1 MSTEIIDLSRIPPP
15 DIVENIDPEKILQD
29 WIAALVQKD
38 GAYDALLESD
48 PAYIQGEAL
57 SVRESLL
64 RQRVNEAIRAVL
76 LASSQGDDLDQLGG
90 NFDVQRLI
98 TVPAQPD
105 AIPPVDATYESDEAF
120 RERIQLSWSR
130 LSTAGAWNAYKY
142 FASGA
147 DGDVLDVEAYG
158 PETHNMPGQ
167 VLIYVLS
174 RTGNGSASEALVAAV
189 HSAVNAKDVR
199 PITDYVTT
207 ASAIIAPYRVVADVY
222 IPYGL
227 DADVVMDTARKSLD
241 AYTQSVHRVGGVVA
255 RSGIDGSLHQPGV
268 VRVTLTEPPGDVLSR
283 MGEAP
288 WCSEIVLNKVL
299 FNGD

>member
-1 MSTEIIDLSRIPPP
+1 MSTKVIDLSRIPPP
-15 DIVENIDPEKILQD
+15 AIVENIDPEQILQE
-29 WIAALVQKD
+29 WVASLVEKD
-38 GAYDALLESD
+38 AAYDALLESD

-57 SVRESLL
+57 SVRESLH
-64 RQRVNEAIRAVL
+64 RQRLNEAVLAVL
-76 LASSQGDDLDQLGG
+76 LSSAKGADLDQLGA
-90 NFDVQRLI
+90 NFDVARLV
-98 TVPAQPD
+98 TTPAQPE
-105 AIPPVDATYESDEAF
+105 AIPPVEVEYESDEAF

-158 PETHNMPGQ
+158 PETHGLPGQ

-174 RTGNGSASEALVAAV
+174 RTGDGTAPEALVAAV
-189 HSAVNAKDVR
+189 HATVNAEDVR
-199 PITDYVTT
+199 PITDFVTT
-207 ASAIIAPYRVVADVY
+207 SSAIIVPYSVKADVH

-227 DADVVMDTARKSLD
+227 DADVVMETARQALD
-241 AYTQSVHRVGGVVA
+241 AYTRSIHRVGGVVA

-268 VRVTLTEPPGDVLSR
+268 VRVTLSEPTADILTA

-288 WCSEIVLNKVL
+288 WCSDITLNKVL
-299 FNGD
+299 VNGD

>member
-1 MSTEIIDLSRIPPP
+1 MIDLSRIPPP
-15 DIVENIDPEKILQD
+15 DIVENIDPEKILQE
-29 WIAALVQKD
+29 WIAALVAGD
-38 GAYDALLESD
+38 AAYDGLLESD
-48 PAYIQGEAL
+48 PAYIQGEAI
-57 SVRESLL
+57 SNRESLL

-76 LASSQGDDLDQLGG
+76 LASSKGDDLDQLGG
-90 NFDVQRLI
+90 NFGVERLI
-98 TVPAQPD
+98 TAPAQPD
-105 AIPPVDATYESDEAF
+105 AIPPVDAVYESDDAY

-130 LSTAGAWNAYKY
+130 LSTAGAWDAYKY

-158 PETHNMPGQ
+158 PETHGMPGQ

-174 RTGNGSASEALVAAV
+174 RTGDGTASSELIAAV
-189 HSAVNAKDVR
+189 HAAVNSKEVR

-207 ASAIIAPYRVVADVY
+207 QSAGIVPYGVVADVY

-227 DADVVMDTARKSLD
+227 DADVVMDAASKALD
-241 AYTQSVHRVGGVVA
+241 TYTESVHRVGGVVA
-255 RSGIDGSLHQPGV
+255 HSGIDGSLHQPGV
-268 VRVTLTEPPGDVLSR
+268 VRVVIHEPPDDILCN

-288 WCSEIVLNKVL
+288 WCNGIELNKVI